1 MEKALL
7 NEMTKNAYK
16 DRRLWFGT
24 ETNPYD
30 PRFQTED
37 LGDNSMKASA
47 YGIKNLKRI
56 LPNLTEWSKEN
67 GEDYSELEGLYNS
80 LMGQFRRYMGH
91 VTKNVG
97 GVYENPKTYDMA
109 GNAYEVTPSAIQNEA
124 VAFLNEQ
131 LFKTPTWL
139 LNQNIISKIKGDV
152 GVDAIKSMQ
161 DGTLSSLL
169 SNDRLVRL
177 IETSS
182 LNKANYSVDELI
194 SDLKRGIFSELKS
207 NAAID
212 IYRRNLQ
219 KVFVSRV
226 IDVALADKTAT
237 GNFDGKRISVLDTD
251 IPSIA
256 KGQLV
261 ELKAQLKKASAVA
274 TDRLTKFHLNDLVA
288 RIENAMKPKQ

>member
-1 MEKALL
+1 
-7 NEMTKNAYK
+7 
-16 DRRLWFGT
+16 
-24 ETNPYD
+24 
-30 PRFQTED
+30 
-37 LGDNSMKASA
+37 
-47 YGIKNLKRI
+47 
-56 LPNLTEWSKEN
+56 
-67 GEDYSELEGLYNS
+67 
-80 LMGQFRRYMGH
+80 
-91 VTKNVG
+91 
-97 GVYENPKTYDMA
+97 
-109 GNAYEVTPSAIQNEA
+109 
-124 VAFLNEQ
+124 
-131 LFKTPTWL
+131 
-139 LNQNIISKIKGDV
+139 
-152 GVDAIKSMQ
+152 MQ
-161 DGTLSSLL
+161 DATLSSLL

-194 SDLKRGIFSELKS
+194 SDLRRGIFSELKW

-212 IYRRNLQ
+212 MYRRNLQ